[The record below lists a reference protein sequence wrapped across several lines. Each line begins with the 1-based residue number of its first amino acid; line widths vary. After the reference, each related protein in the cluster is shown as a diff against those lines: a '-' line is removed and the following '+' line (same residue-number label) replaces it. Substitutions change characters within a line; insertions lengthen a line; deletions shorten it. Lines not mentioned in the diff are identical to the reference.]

1 MSIDSL
7 IVYCHAHNI
16 AVIFRRNRHDLI
28 LRMNIDLVEALCGFQ
43 KVIRTLDDRDLVVT
57 VIPGTKN

>member
-1 MSIDSL
+1 M
-7 IVYCHAHNI
+7 N
-16 AVIFRRNRHDLI
+16 FPRRRSNDLI

-57 VIPGTKN
+57 VIPGMRLIS